1 MLRNTLAVIVGLVAG
16 MALNMALV
24 LANVW
29 LHPLPEGADF
39 SDTQAMQD
47 YFAQLPTLAFALIL
61 VAHLGQ
67 AFFGGWIA
75 ALISRTSPVMVA
87 LVVGA
92 ISMIGGIMNL
102 IDLPHPQW
110 MWLEVPF
117 HLIFSL
123 AAGSFVSLRRKAATP
138 VT

>member
-1 MLRNTLAVIVGLVAG
+1 
-16 MALNMALV
+16 
-24 LANVW
+24 
-29 LHPLPEGADF
+29 
-39 SDTQAMQD
+39 
-47 YFAQLPTLAFALIL
+47 
-61 VAHLGQ
+61 
-67 AFFGGWIA
+67 
-75 ALISRTSPVMVA
+75 MVA

-117 HLIFSL
+117 YLIFSL